1 MLPPAHRCLGG
12 LLVTALLVMVAGQG
26 VHKRFE
32 YKYSFKPP
40 YLAQKDGSVPFF
52 EYSGNA
58 IASEESVRVTPSL
71 RSQKGMIWSKEPT
84 NFDWWE
90 VDLTFK
96 VTGRGRI
103 GADGLAFW
111 YTAAKSTESPATGHV
126 YGSIDRWIGLGLFFD
141 SFDNDNKHNNPYIM
155 AMTNDGTKNFDHQN
169 DGSTQQLAGCLRD
182 FRNKPFPVRAK
193 IEYFKNTL
201 TVLFHNGMSNNEKD
215 FEMCIRA
222 ENVVLP
228 KNGYFGVSAATGGL
242 ADDHDVLKLVTH
254 SLRSPDMALTPDHV
268 DQEES
273 RKFETEFE
281 EFQQKNAHQKEEWIK
296 ANPEKAKA
304 MRQAEGEDWGED
316 WEDDSI
322 RELKQ
327 IFQGQSA
334 MNDVLREL
342 HRKMDEIIGRQ
353 ERSLSVLTAIQN
365 TGAGGRAPAAP
376 AVGGGQPAVDTIR
389 RDEVN
394 AVLANQRELVSATRD
409 IKNFVTDVHSKVT
422 ALQSEKGRGT
432 ATVQQVGGVGDSVVL
447 GEIRDSINHVKRD
460 MANQYAG
467 GKGAQAQAKVSCP
480 EVSCTST
487 TVLLGALAAQLVIL
501 MAYLMYRD
509 NKEHQ
514 AKKFY

>member
-1 MLPPAHRCLGG
+1 MGD
-12 LLVTALLVMVAGQG
+12 
-26 VHKRFE
+26 
-32 YKYSFKPP
+32 
-40 YLAQKDGSVPFF
+40 KD
-52 EYSGNA
+52 
-58 IASEESVRVTPSL
+58 L
-71 RSQKGMIWSKEPT
+71 
-84 NFDWWE
+84 
-90 VDLTFK
+90 
-96 VTGRGRI
+96 
-103 GADGLAFW
+103 
-111 YTAAKSTESPATGHV
+111 
-126 YGSIDRWIGLGLFFD
+126 
-141 SFDNDNKHNNPYIM
+141 
-155 AMTNDGTKNFDHQN
+155 
-169 DGSTQQLAGCLRD
+169 
-182 FRNKPFPVRAK
+182 
-193 IEYFKNTL
+193 
-201 TVLFHNGMSNNEKD
+201 
-215 FEMCIRA
+215 EMCIRA

-281 EFQQKNAHQKEEWIK
+281 EFQQKNAQQKEEWIK

-304 MRQAEGEDWGED
+304 MRQAEGEDWGDD

-376 AVGGGQPAVDTIR
+376 AVGGGQVPPVDTIR

-422 ALQSEKGRGT
+422 ALQSAQGRGT
-432 ATVQQVGGVGDSVVL
+432 ATVQQIGGGGDSVVL

-467 GKGAQAQAKVSCP
+467 GKGAQAQAKMSCP

-509 NKEHQ
+509 NKENK